1 MAASGEEGHQGRQNI
16 PCTVYFD
23 CGAQKD
29 PSSKARSP
37 MRPARGTKMLDAEDI
52 VRHTGVSWA
61 GKGRLGCALRSEH
74 TIGTQ
79 VWTYSGDGVLVNN
92 SARSG
97 E

>member
-1 MAASGEEGHQGRQNI
+1 
-16 PCTVYFD
+16 
-23 CGAQKD
+23 
-29 PSSKARSP
+29 
-37 MRPARGTKMLDAEDI
+37 MLDAEDI